1 VLAKEAE
8 SGMDVPLR
16 AGSPGTGKVL
26 VGKDGW
32 SRTRYSG
39 LEVKAGAIKT
49 V

>member
-8 SGMDVPLR
+8 SVMDVPLR

-32 SRTRYSG
+32 SRARYSG
-39 LEVKAGAIKT
+39 LEGKAEAIRT